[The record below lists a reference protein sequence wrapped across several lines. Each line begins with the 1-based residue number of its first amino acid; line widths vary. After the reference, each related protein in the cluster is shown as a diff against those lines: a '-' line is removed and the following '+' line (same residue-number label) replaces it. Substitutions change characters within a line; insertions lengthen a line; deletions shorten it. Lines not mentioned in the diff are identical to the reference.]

1 MSLSAFNRMRRLQ
14 AQQAAEE
21 AAKVKTPPEDKNLD
35 EMTYQE
41 LRALAKDR
49 GIEGYHKLNTEE
61 LREVLKGGGNDGGN
75 KEAESDSEGQGNTE
89 KQGDEGQAGEES
101 GTDKEGD

>member
-21 AAKVKTPPEDKNLD
+21 AAKVKNLD

-61 LREVLKGGGNDGGN
+61 LRKALKGSGNDGGN
-75 KEAESDSEGQGNTE
+75 KEAESDSEGQ
-89 KQGDEGQAGEES
+89 AGEES

>member
-1 MSLSAFNRMRRLQ
+1 MTVVDVTGFNRRRREL
-14 AQQAAEE
+14 ATQQAAEE

-61 LREVLKGGGNDGGN
+61 LRKVLKCGGNDGGN
-75 KEAESDSEGQGNTE
+75 KEAESDSEGQ
-89 KQGDEGQAGEES
+89 AGEES